1 MTRRACGRETDR
13 REFSLALATGAR
25 ASPFHSETK
34 KIRSGGVRSA
44 PEKAPRP
51 KAFGRA
57 GEKPEKTARQES
69 KIPLNPAPPPQSEAR
84 RPRPA
89 GSRDESN
96 S

>member
-1 MTRRACGRETDR
+1 MRAGNGSAGIFARACSGRPHPAFPLRNEKNPERRRA
-13 REFSLALATGAR
+13 L
-25 ASPFHSETK
+25 
-34 KIRSGGVRSA
+34 RSGKGAA
-44 PEKAPRP
+44 PES
-51 KAFGRA
+51 FGRA

-84 RPRPA
+84 LPRPA